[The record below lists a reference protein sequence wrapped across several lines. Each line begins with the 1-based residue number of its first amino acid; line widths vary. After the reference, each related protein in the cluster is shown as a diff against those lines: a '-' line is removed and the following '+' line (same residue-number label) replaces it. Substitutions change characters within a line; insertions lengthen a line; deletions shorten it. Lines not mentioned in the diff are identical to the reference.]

1 MAKQQTTD
9 VKVRLLIE
17 GFEGLDKIKSSFR
30 DLGKVTNLAEKD
42 ILKARASLLEIA
54 KESGNTEAVTA
65 GLISAFKGLRT
76 QTDQCGDAYKQLSAD
91 LRQLNEVSRGATDS
105 LMAQR
110 QAVLSTAA
118 ATTQNAAALT
128 RQRDALVALRAQTRE
143 SSQAFEQFSGDIQQV
158 EARLENLAEVNRRF
172 NRAVTQGTAATAA
185 GAQVSLAAITQ
196 GISLR
201 RAEIA
206 AIDLLTKEQRKEAEN
221 VRERIR
227 LQRSLNIAL
236 TQQGILQFQE
246 SARAGR
252 ERVRAAGRTFNSG
265 TLTAGSLSPEGMA
278 DRFGLGGQIPNTTA
292 GLNQELSELGER
304 LINTYR
310 HTENYL
316 QVQLRLAAVQ
326 REAAAATQGYGAALR
341 AQLDAGTLIPSQKN
355 LTEVIGQLRREM
367 LEVDTTTTEGAQAYA
382 NNATQANQ
390 LERQLRE
397 LASAYRQVGN
407 MATTAA
413 TAEQNAANARI
424 RNNYL
429 NRGAIRQQEQALRE
443 LGEQVRQG
451 VASTPLLLPAAGQTS
466 APGTGQARSG
476 GARNRL
482 VDAAVNEFVDGVE
495 ATFSESLARRLKTA
509 GERSGYYRPPTA
521 AVGVEPAVGFAPG
534 AAQAFDNLGRSTDRA
549 RRPLREVFAELQR
562 VRSASNG
569 SVNSLQAQINSWTE
583 IRSAVSSS
591 APVFA
596 KATRQIEI
604 LSKQRDRLQVGGGRR
619 LTGMQTAQ
627 GVGAAISGGIFGGP
641 EGLLGGLGGLAV
653 GGVGGAFAGAAAGAQ
668 VGMFRQQIAATGD
681 YAASI
686 GKMQIALRGVAGSQS
701 AYDTAIRAAAAATR
715 ELNIPQEEA
724 TRGLTRLSAAVLGAG
739 GTMGDA
745 TFAFRSISEAIK
757 ATGGNAEQVDGAL
770 LALTQVFSK
779 GKVSA
784 EELNQIAERLPGTF
798 TLFAQAAGKTGP
810 ELQKALQ
817 QGEVGLVDLMKFLD
831 LAGERFG
838 GTALKISGSS
848 EEAGARLTVAFQ
860 AMRLEVG
867 RAVLPLG
874 AELQESFADFISS
887 TTPAVVAAVGSIASS
902 FQFLISNDIAST
914 LSGFALKL
922 GAATLALKAFQ
933 AAAATTAGANIIG
946 ALTGVGTGFKITGDY
961 AKDAVP
967 KVNGFKTAL
976 TGLGGVLKSFIPFAV
991 FTITVDV
998 VVKGYAQLLAT
1009 RDELKRL
1016 REAENPVPTAG
1027 QGIGPKL
1034 VLNAERRYTGASR
1047 EKVLKDQQAQQDFVT
1062 TLRNKLKELEAT
1074 QSEVNTAFSETALG
1088 GIVNIGQG
1096 LRQENIREEIELL
1109 KDKIRKSEEVLDL
1122 DLKSFKTQ
1130 AQLDAARRKSIEERY
1145 AQAPGGGE
1153 EAEKRREKLRDA
1165 FNKRE
1170 DAMLEAREQREEKL
1184 ADIRVQAAEQAKQIE
1199 QDLADTRR
1207 SLERELQ
1214 DMARNRAYSAEDSER
1229 RIRALRGED
1238 SMAIDAEQRIA
1249 DAYRKSREDTIA
1261 IERRFSDEEE
1271 GQDRKIAEFQ
1281 QNIAKGIRE
1290 ANDAHTK
1297 KMGDIQKQYAK
1308 EVAKIVEKGGAT
1320 SGKSIE
1326 QGGTNAAKQ
1335 LALAAKIQAL
1345 TNERGQLNL
1354 EALTLT
1360 GKSVTIPN
1368 SGLPANQ
1375 ISTSKD
1381 VLNKAL
1387 ENPRYT
1393 PENIQYIR
1401 DNLQLIDSIDA
1412 QLKTLNKQ
1420 LDALPKAAPAAG
1432 PSSSAGPNRRP
1443 NQNGPQSSLP
1453 GEVPLSFDVSKI
1465 GPSYEDVAGLKPLP
1479 IQRMQQQAARPFLE
1493 LWKTWET
1500 FSDNIFG
1507 PSKEEVKR
1515 VTKPDP
1521 ARNKQVLTRVQQAQ
1535 TAIDN
1540 FDPIESK
1547 WKEIQNQLREVKRS
1561 KPATMSAASLA
1572 KAVEDIY
1579 ANIHK
1584 SVRKAGGL
1592 AVKQGQRLGS
1602 MTDFSDY
1609 ATPQQSQVIG
1619 KGVREVLSPA
1629 YDRSVMYGGDVN
1641 AFNNAVND
1649 LAPVT
1654 RRFGSLIQEVLQI
1667 EARKGYAYAEKAL
1680 PKLRLAPMPAARP
1693 EDQQHIM
1700 DRLDRILEQ
1709 PTIIPGIQKLIEGAS
1724 LPGASFDVSKI
1735 ATDFGKVAS
1744 ATFMEGLLAQGY
1756 DRPVSQKV
1764 DMPGAVPL
1772 AVQDYVP
1779 ASVAPAAGATTEQ
1792 RGQTKQGLLTG
1803 VVETQV
1809 QTINEAYANIN
1820 AQAEQTTNSLGE
1832 QLGLLGSQRKYLD
1845 EGLSPALSADLGRLD
1860 ELRIKSIS
1868 ALDAAMAREIQE
1880 AGNTEAARA
1889 SAEASGQAE
1898 LARIEQSYQA
1908 NVNLTRELEKQNNL
1922 LKTRQDDRI
1931 GLGMQEGVQSYL
1943 ESIGTMRDATQQL
1956 TVQGIKGLEDS
1967 IFDLVTTGTTNFRE
1981 FAANMLRDTARMII
1995 QQLVLRNILR
2005 MVQNIFSPG
2014 GFANGGVFGPSMQ
2027 PVAGY
2032 AKGGTFTKPMVST
2045 YAKGGMF
2052 DEYATGGTF
2061 AANKITPFAKGSA
2074 FSNTVVSSPTLFKF
2088 AAGGAMQ
2095 TGLMGEA
2102 GPEAVMPL
2110 KRGPDGR
2117 LGVTSNISGAN
2128 TDSSAVNNVTVNV
2141 DASGSKVQGDSNK
2154 SEQLGRAVSQA
2165 VQEELVRQ
2173 KLPGGLLS

>member
-30 DLGKVTNLAEKD
+30 DLGKVTDLAEKD
-42 ILKARASLLEIA
+42 ILKARKSLSEIG
-54 KESGNTEAVTA
+54 KEAGNTEAVTA
-65 GLISAFKGLRT
+65 GLISAYKGLRT
-76 QTDQCGDAYKQLSAD
+76 QVETTSKAYRLLTTD
-91 LRQLNEVSRGATDS
+91 LNKLDEIQRG
-105 LMAQR
+105 
-110 QAVLSTAA
+110 STATIDRQRSA
-118 ATTQNAAALT
+118 LLSNAAAGKQNSAAVEQQVQALT
-128 RQRDALVALRAQTRE
+128 RLQQQTRPGSSAFLQLGKDIEAARVKLGRFKSETAAFSSTLTQIPGASLDVLSRQIGRLRQGMQTLKIASDEFLRAQQRIDLLGAVQSRTTGRQQARAANLMYE
-143 SSQAFEQFSGDIQQV
+143 SPLFESFSKSRAANLELPATLAGIQQRV
-158 EARLENLAEVNRRF
+158 TEINAELENVTGYTRRRSLTIELANLNRQLKSSIVDVVTQENLAVEAVRRRLNASREANKASGF
-172 NRAVTQGTAATAA
+172 GAFSQQVA
-185 GAQVSLAAITQ
+185 GGEFDPAITAS
-196 GISLR
+196 IR
-201 RAEIA
+201 RARQR
-206 AIDLLTKEQRKEAEN
+206 LEQEN
-221 VRERIR
+221 NR
-227 LQRSLNIAL
+227 LR
-236 TQQGILQFQE
+236 
-246 SARAGR
+246 
-252 ERVRAAGRTFNSG
+252 
-265 TLTAGSLSPEGMA
+265 
-278 DRFGLGGQIPNTTA
+278 
-292 GLNQELSELGER
+292 
-304 LINTYR
+304 
-310 HTENYL
+310 
-316 QVQLRLAAVQ
+316 
-326 REAAAATQGYGAALR
+326 AAAA
-341 AQLDAGTLIPSQKN
+341 
-355 LTEVIGQLRREM
+355 E
-367 LEVDTTTTEGAQAYA
+367 
-382 NNATQANQ
+382 
-390 LERQLRE
+390 
-397 LASAYRQVGN
+397 
-407 MATTAA
+407 
-413 TAEQNAANARI
+413 
-424 RNNYL
+424 
-429 NRGAIRQQEQALRE
+429 AIQIS
-443 LGEQVRQG
+443 
-451 VASTPLLLPAAGQTS
+451 STPLLPAAGQTS
-466 APGTGQARSG
+466 AAGTGAVISG
-476 GARNRL
+476 GARRL
-482 VDAAVNEFVDGVE
+482 RGQVETTFGQEGAARTPWRQRD
-495 ATFSESLARRLKTA
+495 L
-509 GERSGYYRPPTA
+509 PTA
-521 AVGVEPAVGFAPG
+521 DVGVDPAVGFAAG

-549 RRPLREVFAELQR
+549 RRPLREVFTELQR

-604 LSKQRDRLQVGGGRR
+604 LSKQRDRLEVGGGRR
-619 LTGMQTAQ
+619 LTGSQLAQ
-627 GVGAAISGGIFGGP
+627 GAGAAISGGIFGGP
-641 EGLLGGLGGLAV
+641 EGLIGGVGGLAV
-653 GGVGGAFAGAAAGAQ
+653 GGVGGAFAGAAIGAQ
-668 VGMFRQQIAATGD
+668 AGMFRQQIAATGE

-817 QGEVGLVDLMKFLD
+817 QGEVGLIDLMKFLD

-887 TTPAVVAAVGSIASS
+887 TAPAVVAAVGGIAGS
-902 FQFLISNDIAST
+902 FQFLINNDIAST

-967 KVNGFKTAL
+967 KVNGFKTAM

-998 VVKGYAQLLAT
+998 IVKGYAQLLAA
-1009 RDELKRL
+1009 RDELKKL
-1016 REAENPVPTAG
+1016 RDAENPVPTGG

-1034 VLNAERRYTGASR
+1034 VLSAERRYTGASS
-1047 EKVLKDQQAQQDFVT
+1047 EKILKDQQAQQDFVT
-1062 TLRNKLKELEAT
+1062 NLRSKLKELEAT
-1074 QSEVNTAFSETALG
+1074 QSDVNSAFANTALG
-1088 GIVNIGQG
+1088 GIVNLGQG
-1096 LRQENIREEIELL
+1096 LRQENIKTEIDLL
-1109 KDKIRKSEEVLDL
+1109 KEKIRKSEEVLDL
-1122 DLKSFKTQ
+1122 DVKSFKTQ
-1130 AQLDAARRKSIEERY
+1130 AQLDAARRKSIEERF

-1153 EAEKRREKLRDA
+1153 EAEKNREKLRDA

-1170 DAMLEAREQREEKL
+1170 DAMLEARQQREEKL

-1207 SLERELQ
+1207 SLERELE
-1214 DMARNRAYSAEDSER
+1214 DMARNRAYAAEDSER
-1229 RIRALRGED
+1229 RIRGLRGED

-1261 IERRFSDEEE
+1261 IERRFSDDQE

-1281 QNIAKGIRE
+1281 QNIAKSIRE

-1335 LALAAKIQAL
+1335 LAAAAKIQGL
-1345 TNERGQLNL
+1345 LNERNQLNL
-1354 EALTLT
+1354 ELLTIT
-1360 GKSVTIPN
+1360 GKSVSFPD
-1368 SGLPANQ
+1368 SGLPADQ

-1387 ENPRYT
+1387 ANPRFT
-1393 PENIQYIR
+1393 PENIQYIK
-1401 DNLQLIDSIDA
+1401 DNLRLLDSIDQ

-1420 LDALPKAAPAAG
+1420 VNAPPKAAPAAG
-1432 PSSSAGPNRRP
+1432 PSSSAGPNRKP
-1443 NQNGPQSSLP
+1443 NQNGAQSSLP
-1453 GEVPLSFDVSKI
+1453 GEVPLSFDVSKAGQAFGEIASAALIEGLSAKQPGASGI
-1465 GPSYEDVAGLKPLP
+1465 GDQFTTLLGAESGYEDVAGLKPLP
-1479 IQRMQQQAARPFLE
+1479 IQRMQQQAARPFIE
-1493 LWKTWET
+1493 LWKTWQT

-1521 ARNKQVLTRVQQAQ
+1521 ARNKQVLTRIQQAQ
-1535 TAIDN
+1535 TAVDN
-1540 FDPIESK
+1540 WDPIEAT
-1547 WKEIQNQLREVKRS
+1547 WKEIDNKLREVKRS
-1561 KPATMSAASLA
+1561 KPATMSAASLT
-1572 KAVEDIY
+1572 KAVEGIY
-1579 ANIHK
+1579 ADISE

-1592 AVKQGQRLGS
+1592 AVKQGQWLGS

-1654 RRFGSLIQEVLQI
+1654 RRFGSLIQEILQI
-1667 EARKGYAYAEKAL
+1667 EARKGFAYAEKAL

-1693 EDQQHIM
+1693 EDQQHMM

-1724 LPGASFDVSKI
+1724 VPGSSFDVSKLGQ
-1735 ATDFGKVAS
+1735 TFGNTAS
-1744 ATFMEGLLAQGY
+1744 AAFMEGLLAQQPRPYQVGDRVGY
-1756 DRPVSQKV
+1756 DRPVSQQV
-1764 DMPGAVPL
+1764 DRPGAVPL

-1779 ASVAPAAGATTEQ
+1779 ASVAPAAAATTKV
-1792 RGQTKQGLLTG
+1792 RGQAEESALVGVSTELTG
-1803 VVETQV
+1803 AVK
-1809 QTINEAYANIN
+1809 EAYASIN
-1820 AQAEQTTNSLGE
+1820 AQATQMTNSLEE

-1860 ELRIKSIS
+1860 ELRLKSIS
-1868 ALDAAMAREIQE
+1868 ALDAAVAQQIQQG
-1880 AGNTEAARA
+1880 GNTEAARA
-1889 SAEASGQAE
+1889 AAEAYGKAE
-1898 LARIEQSYQA
+1898 LATIEQTYQA
-1908 NVNLTRELEKQNNL
+1908 NVNLTKELERQNNL

-1943 ESIGTMRDATQQL
+1943 ESIGTMRDATNQL

-1967 IFDLVTTGTTNFRE
+1967 IFDLVTTGTTNFRQ
-1981 FAANMLRDTARMII
+1981 FAANMLKDTARMII

-2045 YAKGGMF
+2045 YAKGGIF
-2052 DEYATGGTF
+2052 DEYAAGGAF
-2061 AANKITPFAKGSA
+2061 AENKIVPFAQGGA
-2074 FSNTVVSSPTLFKF
+2074 FTNSVVTKPTFFKF

-2095 TGLMGEA
+2095 NGVMGEA

-2117 LGVTSNISGAN
+2117 LGVTGTSN
-2128 TDSSAVNNVTVNV
+2128 SSAGPTNVTVNV